1 MSKGYDV
8 KVDEASLTG
17 EAELVKKLPDR
28 DVMLLAG
35 TQVMEGG
42 GRMVVTAVGP
52 NSQQGIIFQLLT
64 KREDDAGFIEK
75 FFRDRVCKKCIKKP
89 VDDEEANQLPALG
102 SSDDKIGSPDDKSG
116 SPDRKSKV
124 VEAGVDDESEDEL
137 PPLPPLTGRDR
148 LSISKRMKRRKEVRE
163 FVFCNNETCCHWNIH
178 LKYLH
183 INSLNNQCYLI
194 P

>member
-1 MSKGYDV
+1 M
-8 KVDEASLTG
+8 DEASLTG

-89 VDDEEANQLPALG
+89 VDDEEANQLHAL
-102 SSDDKIGSPDDKSG
+102 GSPDDKSG

-124 VEAGVDDESEDEL
+124 AEAGVDDESEDEL

-163 FVFCNNETCCHWNIH
+163 FVFCNKETCCHWNIH

>member
-1 MSKGYDV
+1 M

-64 KREDDAGFIEK
+64 KRVDDAGFIEK
-75 FFRDRVCKKCIKKP
+75 FFRDRVFKKCLKKP
-89 VDDEEANQLPALG
+89 VDDEEANQVQTPG
-102 SSDDKIGSPDDKSG
+102 PPDE
-116 SPDRKSKV
+116 KSKEA
-124 VEAGVDDESEDEL
+124 EAGEMNEEDEM
-137 PPLPPLTGRDR
+137 PPLPPLVGWDR
-148 LSISKRMKRRKEVRE
+148 LSISKRMKRRKEVR
-163 FVFCNNETCCHWNIH
+163 CWLYNNYRVAVWKAHR
-178 LKYLH
+178 
-183 INSLNNQCYLI
+183 SLMLI
-194 P
+194 WTITYMSLV